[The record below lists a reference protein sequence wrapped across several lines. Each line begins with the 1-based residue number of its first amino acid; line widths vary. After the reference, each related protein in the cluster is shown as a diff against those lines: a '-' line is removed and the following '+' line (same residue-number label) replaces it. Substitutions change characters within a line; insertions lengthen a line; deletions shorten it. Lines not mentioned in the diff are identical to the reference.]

1 MRNGFSFVE
10 VLVSVAILSL
20 LGSALLKFNS
30 FNKRMME
37 KTLISQKNI
46 LLYSSVLY
54 MKDLDKKGA
63 LGKTMTL
70 MDVVSFNNISD
81 NDRKFLKSH
90 SFDISVKKQEK
101 VFLFASQDG
110 DSYIDNSLVDIQ
122 KDGNTIQYL
131 LLKRPK

>member
-131 LLKRPK
+131 SLKRPK